1 MKIGLSTYAYFWQL
15 SEKAPRTMSL
25 FEAIDDSQRL
35 GATVFQICDYPA
47 ITGWTSRELAR
58 LAQHAAQAGITLELG
73 TKGVTPDHL
82 QRYLALAGEL
92 DCALLRTMI
101 NSPDHRPTLSEA
113 QRSLE
118 TVLSA
123 FEKQGVA
130 ICLETYEQVPTDDN
144 IALVKAINSG
154 LVGICLDPANCVAS
168 LESPMDVV
176 AKTAPYVLN
185 WHVKDFAFSRR
196 DGWVGFTLAGAKLGE
211 GLLRYDEIY
220 PHIEPQIRGINQI
233 IEHWLPWQ
241 GDGESTCRI
250 EAAWTEHN
258 MKYLLDKQT
267 STPNSST
274 ISRESHHVC

>member
-118 TVLSA
+118 TVLPA